1 MAIIGDTIKL
11 QAEFHSWD
19 GEPASPNNVILK
31 IYNMRKQQVG
41 EDITPSLV
49 QTGKYEYDFTIP
61 RLPGDMFYYEFSG
74 VLEGTPIVSRKQIDN
89 IWAL

>member
-11 QAEFHSWD
+11 QAEFYNWN
-19 GEPASPNNVILK
+19 GELASPENVILK
-31 IYNMRKQQVG
+31 IYNMRKQQIG
-41 EDITPSLV
+41 ENIIPSLV

-61 RLPGDMFYYEFSG
+61 SLSGNMFYYEFSG

-89 IWAL
+89 LWAL